1 MTPVGFTRIINPMS
15 FKDDFK
21 ITIKTRFLSGVLI
34 IVPLFVTLAILKFGV
49 ESIDNFIKPYIVRI
63 LGQDYGFPFI
73 GLVVTL
79 MLIMLTGILTTNVFG
94 QRIYR
99 LWEKFLLKIP
109 FFRTLYSASKQLIE
123 GIAIPDKRTFESVVM
138 VEYPRKG
145 AYALGFLANRLK
157 IHIADGEKE
166 FWSVFIPSTP
176 TPFSG
181 MVILF
186 PAGEA
191 KILDISVE
199 DGIKFFVSGSIS
211 APRQIRAM
219 ERIES
224 KPPGAA
230 TQVKS

>member
-1 MTPVGFTRIINPMS
+1 MS

-21 ITIKTRFLSGVLI
+21 ITVKTRFLSGVLV
-34 IVPLFVTLAILKFGV
+34 IVPLFVTLAILKFV
-49 ESIDNFIKPYIVRI
+49 IESIDNFIKPYIVQI

-73 GLVVTL
+73 GLAVTL

-123 GIAIPDKRTFESVVM
+123 GIAVPEKKTFEKVVM
-138 VEYPRKG
+138 IEYPRKG
-145 AYALGFLANRLK
+145 TYALGFLANRLK
-157 IHIADGEKE
+157 IHLADGEKE
-166 FWSVFIPSTP
+166 FWSIFIPSTP

-181 MVILF
+181 IVILI
-186 PAGEA
+186 PAGDA
-191 KILDISVE
+191 RILDMSVE

-211 APRQIRAM
+211 APQQIRA
-219 ERIES
+219 IEKES
-224 KPPGAA
+224 RPPGVA
-230 TQVKS
+230 TRIKS

>member
-1 MTPVGFTRIINPMS
+1 MS

>member
-1 MTPVGFTRIINPMS
+1 M
-15 FKDDFK
+15 
-21 ITIKTRFLSGVLI
+21 
-34 IVPLFVTLAILKFGV
+34 PLFVTLAILKFGV

>member
-1 MTPVGFTRIINPMS
+1 
-15 FKDDFK
+15 
-21 ITIKTRFLSGVLI
+21 
-34 IVPLFVTLAILKFGV
+34 VPLFVTLAILKFGV

>member
-1 MTPVGFTRIINPMS
+1 MGF
-15 FKDDFK
+15 KEEFK
-21 ITIKTRFLSGVLI
+21 ITIKTRFLSGVLV
-34 IVPLFVTLAILKFGV
+34 IVPVFVALAILKFGA
-49 ESIDNFIKPYIVRI
+49 ESIDNFIRPYIIGI

-73 GLVVTL
+73 GLLVTL

-99 LWEKFLLKIP
+99 LSEKLLLKIP

-123 GIAIPDKRTFESVVM
+123 GIAIPDKKTFENVVM

-157 IHIADGEKE
+157 IHLADGEKE

-181 MVILF
+181 MAILF

-191 KILDISVE
+191 IILDISVE

-211 APRQIRAM
+211 APREIRVM

-224 KPPGAA
+224 NKPGAA
-230 TQVKS
+230 TPMKR

>member
-1 MTPVGFTRIINPMS
+1 MS
-15 FKDDFK
+15 FKDEFK
-21 ITIKTRFLSGVLI
+21 ITIKTRFLSGVLV

-63 LGQDYGFPFI
+63 LGQDYGFPYI
-73 GLVVTL
+73 GLAVTL

-123 GIAIPDKRTFESVVM
+123 GIAIPEKRTFESVVM

-157 IHIADGEKE
+157 IHLADGEKE

-181 MVILF
+181 IVILF

-191 KILDISVE
+191 RILDISVE

-211 APRQIRAM
+211 APRHIRAT

>member
-1 MTPVGFTRIINPMS
+1 M
-15 FKDDFK
+15 
-21 ITIKTRFLSGVLI
+21 
-34 IVPLFVTLAILKFGV
+34 PLFVTLAILKFGV

-79 MLIMLTGILTTNVFG
+79 LLIMLTGILTTNVFG
-94 QRIYR
+94 QKIYR

-123 GIAIPDKRTFESVVM
+123 GIAVPDKKTFESVVM
-138 VEYPRKG
+138 VEYPRRG

-157 IHIADGEKE
+157 IHLADGEKE

-181 MVILF
+181 MAILF

-191 KILDISVE
+191 QILDISVE

-224 KPPGAA
+224 KPPGPA

>member
-1 MTPVGFTRIINPMS
+1 MS
-15 FKDDFK
+15 FKEEFK
-21 ITIKTRFLSGVLI
+21 ITIKTRFLSGVLV
-34 IVPLFVTLAILKFGV
+34 IVPVFVALAILKFGV
-49 ESIDNFIKPYIVRI
+49 ESIDNFVKPYIIRI

-73 GLVVTL
+73 GLLVTL

-99 LWEKFLLKIP
+99 WSEKLLLKIP

-123 GIAIPDKRTFESVVM
+123 GIAIPDKKTFENVVM
-138 VEYPRKG
+138 VEYPRRG

-157 IHIADGEKE
+157 IHLADGEKE

-181 MVILF
+181 MAILF

-191 KILDISVE
+191 IILDISVE

-211 APRQIRAM
+211 APREIRAM

-224 KPPGAA
+224 RESGA
-230 TQVKS
+230 TTPMKR

>member
-1 MTPVGFTRIINPMS
+1 M
-15 FKDDFK
+15 
-21 ITIKTRFLSGVLI
+21 
-34 IVPLFVTLAILKFGV
+34 PLFVTLAILKFGV

-94 QRIYR
+94 QKIYR

-109 FFRTLYSASKQLIE
+109 FFRILYSASKQLIE
-123 GIAIPDKRTFESVVM
+123 GIAVPGKKTFENVVM

-157 IHIADGEKE
+157 IHLADGEKE
-166 FWSVFIPSTP
+166 FWSIFIPSTP

-181 MVILF
+181 MAILF

-211 APRQIRAM
+211 APREIRVM

-224 KPPGAA
+224 RPPGAA

>member
-1 MTPVGFTRIINPMS
+1 MALMT
-15 FKDDFK
+15 FKDEIK
-21 ITIKTRFLSGVLI
+21 ITVKTRFLSGVLV
-34 IVPLFVTLAILKFGV
+34 IVPLFVTVAILKFGI
-49 ESIDNFIKPYIVRI
+49 ESIDNFIKPYIVKI
-63 LGQDYGFPFI
+63 FGQDFGFPFI
-73 GLVVTL
+73 GLAVTL
-79 MLIMLTGILTTNVFG
+79 MLIMLAGILTTNVFG
-94 QRIYR
+94 QRLYR

-123 GIAIPDKRTFESVVM
+123 GIAVPEKKTFENVVL

-145 AYALGFLANRLK
+145 SFALGFLANRLK
-157 IHIADGEKE
+157 IHLADGEKE

-211 APRQIRAM
+211 APRQIKAM
-219 ERIES
+219 ERIGS
-224 KPPGAA
+224 KSPEAS
-230 TQVKS
+230 THI

>member
-1 MTPVGFTRIINPMS
+1 MALMS
-15 FKDDFK
+15 FKDEFK
-21 ITIKTRFLSGVLI
+21 ITIKTRFLSGVLV
-34 IVPLFVTLAILKFGV
+34 IVPLFVTLAILKFVV
-49 ESIDNFIKPYIVRI
+49 ESIDNFIKPYIVKI
-63 LGQDYGFPFI
+63 LGQDYGFPYI
-73 GLVVTL
+73 GLAVTL
-79 MLIMLTGILTTNVFG
+79 LLIMLTGILTTNVFG
-94 QRIYR
+94 QKIYR

-109 FFRTLYSASKQLIE
+109 FFRTLYIASKQLIE
-123 GIAIPDKRTFESVVM
+123 GIAVPDKKTFEKVVM

-145 AYALGFLANRLK
+145 SYALGFLANRLK
-157 IHIADGEKE
+157 IHLADGEKE

-181 MVILF
+181 MAILF

-224 KPPGAA
+224 KSPEAS
-230 TQVKS
+230 THI